1 MTRMNQLNA
10 LGAMVANLS
19 FLLIAAAL
27 CACTTTI
34 PKLPVNEFKTP
45 VVVEAPLNTVLSVA
59 AGERMFVRGALF
71 EIDALAIDRDIES
84 TIPNSMS
91 TTLKFSIKKCD
102 LLLNY
107 QTKTHLYFCAPR
119 GNVEVS
125 HPRLGLVL
133 SPDDYVGIRKSKH
146 NNKLEWF
153 IDNSGFYS
161 SKGFDGTWIWSRELK
176 EKEVDLKQSKA
187 RILEKTGEWVALY
200 YAGFFDGKVHFEL
213 EDSSDLSGKRREFQ
227 FNVDPSGKETKAAIK
242 GFQFEIIA
250 VDNLALKYRWI
261 AVD

>member
-34 PKLPVNEFKTP
+34 PKFPVTEFRTP
-45 VVVEAPLNTVLSVA
+45 VVVDASLDKVFSVP
-59 AGERMFVRGALF
+59 AGERMFVRGSLF
-71 EIDALAIDRDIES
+71 ESDALAMDNDVELIIS
-84 TIPNSMS
+84 GSVAIPF
-91 TTLKFSIKKCD
+91 KFTIKKCN
-102 LLLNY
+102 LLLTY
-107 QTKTHLYFCAPR
+107 QTKSDLYFCAPR
-119 GNVEVS
+119 ENIEPS
-125 HPRLGLVL
+125 NPRLGLV
-133 SPDDYVGIRKSKH
+133 PGPTDHVGIRKCKYSGE
-146 NNKLEWF
+146 LEWF
-153 IDNSGFYS
+153 VDDTVARN
-161 SKGFDGTWIWSRELK
+161 SKGIDGTWIWTQPVPR
-176 EKEVDLKQSKA
+176 KEVGLKPCRVSFFD
-187 RILEKTGEWVALY
+187 KTGEWVALY
-200 YAGFFDGKVHFEL
+200 YAGFFDSKVHFEL
-213 EDSSDLSGKRREFQ
+213 EDSTDLSGRRREFQ